1 MKILNIVII
10 YIFIIVK
17 VPILIGTFKFIQYRK
32 TKFNFSYF
40 KLIKIFQLFYKYILP
55 SNFILNI

>member
-1 MKILNIVII
+1 MKILNIIII

-40 KLIKIFQLFYKYILP
+40 KLIKIFQLF
-55 SNFILNI
+55 